1 MTALPAFRD
10 LAIRNKLRLLIL
22 GSGGVALVV
31 ACFLSLV
38 IAKGWWRAETRR
50 ELESLASLASPA
62 VVAALQSNDAAG
74 GMRPMH
80 ALRENPNLLVAAA
93 YREGGGLFAQFRRS
107 EADALPSAPLPA
119 EGFHAERLELVQ
131 RVRSETGA
139 VLGTVYLRA
148 NLARQQK
155 FVWVWLAGVEGAL
168 LLAMLVALAIAA
180 RLERSITGPIQNVV
194 HAASQVSSEENFAIR
209 AAAAGTDELGQLVN
223 GFNDMLAQI
232 QLRDVELRRHRD
244 HLGELVAQRTAELMQ
259 LNHALYQAKDKAED
273 ASRAKSSF
281 LANVSH
287 ELRTPLN
294 AIIGYSEM
302 LIEDAEALGQQDAQ
316 ADLRRIL
323 TAGRQLLTL
332 INEVLD
338 LSKIEAGKM
347 TLHYEDF
354 DLAVLAHEVFD
365 TVRPLAEKNQ
375 NVLVL
380 DAPRGGLPMRSDL
393 TKVRQ
398 TLLNLLGN
406 ACKFTHEGEVRLRLG
421 TETADDRDWALIHV
435 SDTGIGMTPEQMG
448 KLFQAFSQAD
458 ASTVRKY
465 GGTGLGLTI
474 SRKFSEVLGGE
485 LNVTSKPNDGSVFT
499 VRLPV
504 RPVPVPAR
512 PLAPAA
518 LTPLPQPAP
527 QGGPPS
533 VLVIDDDPH
542 TRDLMVRFLQKE
554 GFSAQTASDGRQGLL
569 MAQQL
574 RPSLITLDVMMP
586 DVDGWSVLTALKADA
601 VLASIPIMMITMSD
615 EHDKGYALGASE
627 FLTKPVDYSRL
638 SALLRQHC
646 PTPGDRPIL
655 VVEDDEISSH
665 LLRRNLEK
673 EGYPAVVAANGR
685 AALEIIR
692 LRLPSVI
699 LLDLM
704 MPEMDGF
711 EFVQAVR
718 GRKDLRDVPII
729 VLTAK
734 DLTEEDK
741 QRLTG
746 CVTSILQKQTASPED
761 LQKELRAAF
770 ARHLPVKPDA

>member
-1 MTALPAFRD
+1 MNAFPVFRD
-10 LAIRNKLRLLIL
+10 LAIRGKLRLLIL
-22 GSGGVALVV
+22 GSGAGALVV
-31 ACFLSLV
+31 ACGLSLFLSQS
-38 IAKGWWRAETRR
+38 WWRTETRR

-62 VVAALQSNDAAG
+62 VVAAIQSNDAASG
-74 GMRPMH
+74 LRPVH
-80 ALRENPNLLVAAA
+80 ALRENPNLLVAAVF
-93 YREGGGLFAQFRRS
+93 REGGGLFAQFRRS
-107 EADALPSAPLPA
+107 EAEALPSAPLPA

-155 FVWVWLAGVEGAL
+155 FVRACVAGAAVAAL
-168 LLAMLVALAIAA
+168 LGALVALAFAA
-180 RLERSITGPIQNVV
+180 RLEESITGPIQNVV
-194 HAASQVSSEENFAIR
+194 DAAAKVSSEENFSIR
-209 AAAAGTDELGQLVN
+209 AAAAGRDELGQLVN

-259 LNHALYQAKDKAED
+259 LNHALFQAKDKAED

-302 LIEDAEALGQQDAQ
+302 LIEDAEAMGQEEART
-316 ADLRRIL
+316 DLKRIL
-323 TAGRQLLTL
+323 MAGRQLLAL

-354 DLAVLAHEVFD
+354 DLATLARDVFD
-365 TVRPLAEKNQ
+365 TIRPLAEKNH
-375 NVLVL
+375 NVLVM
-380 DAPRGGLPMRSDL
+380 DAPPAGLPIRCDL

-406 ACKFTHEGEVRLRLG
+406 ACKFTHEGKVRLRLG
-421 TETADDRDWALIHV
+421 TETADGRDWVVIQI
-435 SDTGIGMTPEQMG
+435 SDTGIGMTLEQMG

-458 ASTVRKY
+458 SSTVRKY

-485 LNVTSKPNDGSVFT
+485 LNVTSKLNDGSVFT

-504 RPVPVPAR
+504 RP
-512 PLAPAA
+512 APATVA
-518 LTPLPQPAP
+518 VAPVQVSPQPSTS
-527 QGGPPS
+527 GGPPS

-586 DVDGWSVLTALKADA
+586 EADGWSVLTALKGDPE
-601 VLASIPIMMITMSD
+601 LASIPIMMITMSD

-627 FLTKPVDYSRL
+627 FLTKPVDFSRL

-673 EGYPAVVAANGR
+673 EGYPAVVASNGR

-692 LRLPSVI
+692 MRLPSVI

-718 GRKDLRDVPII
+718 GRKDMRDVPII

-770 ARHLPVKPDA
+770 ARHLPVKPQT

>member
-1 MTALPAFRD
+1 
-10 LAIRNKLRLLIL
+10 
-22 GSGGVALVV
+22 
-31 ACFLSLV
+31 
-38 IAKGWWRAETRR
+38 
-50 ELESLASLASPA
+50 
-62 VVAALQSNDAAG
+62 
-74 GMRPMH
+74 MH
-80 ALRENPNLLVAAA
+80 ALRENPNLLVAAVF
-93 YREGGGLFAQFRRS
+93 REGGGLFAQFRRT
-107 EADALPSAPLPA
+107 EGDALPSAPLPA
-119 EGFHAERLELVQ
+119 AGFHAERLELVR
-131 RVRSETGA
+131 RVQSETGA

-148 NLARQQK
+148 NVAREQA
-155 FVWVWLAGVEGAL
+155 FVRACMGGAAAAVL
-168 LLAMLVALAIAA
+168 LGSIVALAFAA
-180 RLERSITGPIQNVV
+180 RLERGITGPIQNVV
-194 HAASQVSSEENFAIR
+194 DAAAQVSSEENFSIR
-209 AAAAGTDELGQLVN
+209 AAAAGTDELGKLVN

-259 LNHALYQAKDKAED
+259 LNHALFQAKDKAED

-302 LIEDAEALGQQDAQ
+302 LIEDAEALGQEEART
-316 ADLRRIL
+316 DLRRIL
-323 TAGRQLLTL
+323 MAGRQLLTL

-347 TLHYEDF
+347 TLHHEDF
-354 DLAVLAHEVFD
+354 DLVTLARELFD
-365 TVRPLAEKNQ
+365 TVRPQAQKNQ
-375 NVLVL
+375 NRLEL
-380 DAPRGGLPMRSDL
+380 EAPPAGMPMRSDV

-406 ACKFTHEGEVRLRLG
+406 ACKFTRDGTVCLRLG
-421 TETADDRDWALIHV
+421 SETVDDRDWAIIQV
-435 SDTGIGMTPEQMG
+435 SDTGIGMTPEQLG
-448 KLFQAFSQAD
+448 RLFHAFSQAD

-485 LNVTSKPNDGSVFT
+485 LNVTSKPNAGSVFT
-499 VRLPV
+499 VRLPM
-504 RPVPVPAR
+504 RP
-512 PLAPAA
+512 APAPV
-518 LTPLPQPAP
+518 LTTPDAPAPPAP
-527 QGGPPS
+527 QPLPKDGPPS

-554 GFSAQTASDGRQGLL
+554 GFSAQTAADGRQGLL

-601 VLASIPIMMITMSD
+601 ELASIPIMMITMSD

-711 EFVQAVR
+711 EFVQVVR
-718 GRKDLRDVPII
+718 GRKDMRDVPII

-770 ARHLPVKPDA
+770 ARHLPVKPAP

>member
-1 MTALPAFRD
+1 MTLLPAFRD
-10 LAIRNKLRLLIL
+10 LAVRNKLRLLIV
-22 GSGGVALVV
+22 GSGGVTLVA
-31 ACFLSLV
+31 ACFLSLF
-38 IAKGWWRAETRR
+38 IARGWWHAETRR
-50 ELESLASLASPA
+50 ELESLATLASPA

-74 GMRPMH
+74 ALRPMH
-80 ALRENPNLLVAAA
+80 ALRENPNLLVGAVF
-93 YREGGGLFAQFRRS
+93 REGGGLFAQFRRT
-107 EADALPSAPLPA
+107 EAEALPSVPLQA
-119 EGFHAERLELVQ
+119 AGFHAEQLEWVQ
-131 RVRSETGA
+131 RVRSETGT

-148 NLARQQK
+148 SLARQDA
-155 FVWVWLAGVEGAL
+155 FLRACIGGAAGAVL
-168 LLAMLVALAIAA
+168 LVTLVALAFAA
-180 RLERSITGPIQNVV
+180 RLEASITGPIQSVV
-194 HAASQVSSEENFAIR
+194 QAAGKVSSEENFSIR
-209 AAAAGTDELGQLVN
+209 VAPAGTDELGLLVN

-232 QLRDVELRRHRD
+232 HLRDVDLRRHRD

-302 LIEDAEALGQQDAQ
+302 LIEDAEAVGQEEART
-316 ADLRRIL
+316 DLQRIL
-323 TAGRQLLTL
+323 TAGRQLLAL

-354 DLAVLAHEVFD
+354 DLVTLARDVFAMM
-365 TVRPLAEKNQ
+365 RPLADKNH
-375 NVLVL
+375 NVLDM
-380 DAPRGGLPMRSDL
+380 DAPATGLRLHSDQ

-406 ACKFTHEGEVRLRLG
+406 ACKFTHEGKVRLRLVS
-421 TETADDRDWALIHV
+421 ETVDGRDWAVIEV
-435 SDTGIGMTPEQMG
+435 SDTGIGMTPDQMG
-448 KLFQAFSQAD
+448 NLFQAFSQAD
-458 ASTVRKY
+458 ATTVRKY

-474 SRKFSEVLGGE
+474 SRKFSEALGGE
-485 LNVTSKPNDGSVFT
+485 LSVTSKPNHGSVFT

-504 RPVPVPAR
+504 QPPPVQVRPAVPAPLEVQPR
-512 PLAPAA
+512 P
-518 LTPLPQPAP
+518 QS
-527 QGGPPS
+527 GPPS

-554 GFSAQTASDGRQGLL
+554 GFSAQTATDGRQGLL

-586 DVDGWSVLTALKADA
+586 EVDGWSVLTALKADPE
-601 VLASIPIMMITMSD
+601 LASIPIMMITMSD

-627 FLTKPVDYSRL
+627 FLTKPVDFSRL

-673 EGYPAVVAANGR
+673 EGYPAVVASNGR

-746 CVTSILQKQTASPED
+746 CVTCILQKQTASPED

-770 ARHLPVKPDA
+770 ARHLPVKSQQ